1 MEVGGKQ
8 ISCCLKNNSGDW
20 LKNRAADWNRGSHSL
35 IQRLVGNVKM
45 AAPVGVNMF
54 GVCMVLICAIFIASA
69 FVSMGIQC
77 FFFAV
82 GQRFGVV
89 VSTVLGKVVARSV

>member
-1 MEVGGKQ
+1 
-8 ISCCLKNNSGDW
+8 
-20 LKNRAADWNRGSHSL
+20 
-35 IQRLVGNVKM
+35 M

-54 GVCMVLICAIFIASA
+54 GVCMVLICAISIASA

-77 FFFAV
+77 FFAV
-82 GQRFGVV
+82 GQRFRVV